1 VERPVPISV
10 VGDSS
15 GTACVNGHML
25 RLDKIDHDRV
35 FCMGLG
41 ISLVTLSAAIALAQ
55 SISDLVNAGPVTA
68 HMLVHI
74 ALMNVAGPFAGLCL
88 VRVSHRSWSAGEL
101 TLAGVAQI
109 VLLWAWH
116 SPAAFD
122 WAHHSSMPM
131 VAMHLSLYLSASI
144 FWAAVFG
151 AGRDTQ
157 WMSIAAVLVTG
168 KLFCLLAVLLA
179 LSPRVIYP
187 LSSHHADAV
196 SLGDQQLAGLIMIV
210 SCPVTYVLA
219 GVVIASRWL
228 LEVESRSTDSAT
240 LLSSE

>member
-1 VERPVPISV
+1 
-10 VGDSS
+10 
-15 GTACVNGHML
+15 ML
-25 RLDKIDHDRV
+25 RLDKTDLGRV
-35 FCMGLG
+35 IYMGIG
-41 ISLVTLSAAIALAQ
+41 IALVALSAAIALAQ

-68 HMLVHI
+68 HMLMHI
-74 ALMNVAGPFAGLCL
+74 ALMNVAGLFAGLCL
-88 VRVSHRSWSAGEL
+88 IRVLHRSWSAGEL
-101 TLAGVAQI
+101 AFAGVAQI

-122 WAHHSSMPM
+122 WAHHGSLPM
-131 VAMHLSLYLSASI
+131 VAMHVSLYLSASI

-151 AGRDTQ
+151 AGRDAR
-157 WMSIAAVLVTG
+157 WISIAAVLVTG